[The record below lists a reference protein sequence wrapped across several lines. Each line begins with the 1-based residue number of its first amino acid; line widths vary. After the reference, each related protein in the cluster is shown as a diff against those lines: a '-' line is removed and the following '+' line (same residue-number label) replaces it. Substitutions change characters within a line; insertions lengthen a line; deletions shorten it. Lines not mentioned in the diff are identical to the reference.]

1 VTNFASTGNT
11 KFAFVEE
18 VMQNL
23 LLFHRHNMVMVMG
36 YGVLAA
42 ASSI

>member
-23 LLFHRHNMVMVMG
+23 LLFQRHNMMVMG